1 MPEIITGQTVM
12 FTERALSGRSDRQI
26 SALCYLTQ
34 LITLNWTL
42 LQDHQGNW
50 QYHSLACRLPQPSQ
64 SSTNSK
70 SEQRCQL
77 RVATLVDAAIRQSL
91 KIYLHHEYIHLVQL
105 QFNRPM
111 NEDPKHF
118 YQQLL
123 AFQSL
128 IYSFHF
134 YTDTNNMCWLRAI
147 MWNVLRDGLTLRI
160 SPAKSINLCCI
171 IHRPLHPFYFTMV
184 SKISPRNKEVTE
196 TELFLRWQM
205 LRCEKQL

>member
-1 MPEIITGQTVM
+1 M
-12 FTERALSGRSDRQI
+12 
-26 SALCYLTQ
+26 
-34 LITLNWTL
+34 
-42 LQDHQGNW
+42 
-50 QYHSLACRLPQPSQ
+50 
-64 SSTNSK
+64 
-70 SEQRCQL
+70 
-77 RVATLVDAAIRQSL
+77 
-91 KIYLHHEYIHLVQL
+91 KI
-105 QFNRPM
+105 
-111 NEDPKHF
+111 HF

-160 SPAKSINLCCI
+160 SPAKSKNLRCI

-196 TELFLRWQM
+196 TELFLPWQM